1 MFDTQIKTLKSLN
14 IYLQKLVEDKLW
26 LKVIIA
32 LFLGV
37 GFGLLLSPQND
48 WLDNST
54 VSVIGSWL
62 ALPGIL
68 FLKLVQMIMIPLIVA
83 SIIIGIA
90 GNDKE
95 NLKKLGGGVLL
106 YFLSTT
112 TIAVTIGAVLAS
124 VFKSGSYFHQQAINE
139 HPKVSSDVVD
149 NGAGTFGIDKIPDA
163 ISDLLPNNPLASMV
177 SGEML
182 SIVIFTII
190 IGISVLSL
198 PDNLLRPV
206 KLILSAVQEICMT
219 VVKWAMLLVPIAV
232 FGLMA
237 QLTSSVGLSSL
248 IGLSYYVLIV
258 LVGLFLLVIIYLL
271 LVSLIGKSNPIHFL
285 KKIRDAQLLA
295 FSTTS
300 SAAVMPLSLKIA
312 EEELKVDKSISNFI
326 IPIGATVNM
335 DGTALYQTITT
346 LFIAQA
352 YGLEMSMMSIIVVVI
367 TIIAASI
374 GTPAIPGGGVVIL
387 ASVLGSI
394 GIPAEGLIIIIGV
407 ERLLGMFRSAVNVT
421 GDLTACMIF
430 NRFYGNKTKLNMD
443 NIMKTHKIVFKTLA
457 VSFLLLAASCNNN
470 MLQVT
475 ILNLQS
481 GGILS

>member
-1 MFDTQIKTLKSLN
+1 MFDTEVKSLRSLN
-14 IYLQKLVEDKLW
+14 QYLIKLVQGRLW

-32 LFLGV
+32 LCLGV
-37 GFGLLLSPQND
+37 GLGLLLSPQSG
-48 WLDNST
+48 L
-54 VSVIGSWL
+54 VSKTTADVTGNWL
-62 ALPGIL
+62 ALPGVL

-90 GNDKE
+90 SNDKE

-112 TIAVTIGAVLAS
+112 VISVTIGTFLAIF
-124 VFKSGSYFHQQAINE
+124 FKPGRFLHQQAVEE
-139 HPKVSSDVVD
+139 HQAALSSRAENAELSFKLNDVP
-149 NGAGTFGIDKIPDA
+149 NMIT
-163 ISDLLPNNPLASMV
+163 DLLPENPLASMV

-190 IGISVLSL
+190 IGIAVLSL
-198 PDNLLRPV
+198 PIEFFRPV
-206 KLILSAVQEICMT
+206 KLLLAAIQEICMI

-248 IGLSYYVLIV
+248 AGLGYYVLIV
-258 LVGLFLLVIIYLL
+258 LLGLLILVGVYMLFTAIL
-271 LVSLIGKSNPIHFL
+271 GKSSPFSFL
-285 KKIRDAQLLA
+285 RKIRDVQLLA

-300 SAAVMPLSLKIA
+300 SAAVMPLSLKTA
-312 EEELKVDKSISNFI
+312 EEDLKIDPSISNFI

-352 YGLEMSMMSIIVVVI
+352 YGLEMSILNLIVIVI
-367 TIIAASI
+367 TIVAASI

-387 ASVLGSI
+387 ASVLSSS
-394 GIPAEGLIIIIGV
+394 GIPAEGIIIIIGV
-407 ERLLGMFRSAVNVT
+407 ERLLGMFRTAVNVT
-421 GDLTACMIF
+421 GDLTACVVF
-430 NRFYGNKTKLNMD
+430 DRFYGK
-443 NIMKTHKIVFKTLA
+443 KIKYK
-457 VSFLLLAASCNNN
+457 
-470 MLQVT
+470 
-475 ILNLQS
+475 
-481 GGILS
+481 